1 MAITDKTRKILWG
14 RSGNRCAICR
24 RELVIDATP
33 ADDESVVGEEC
44 HIISGKGQ
52 GPRYDSSLS
61 EERIDDPENLL
72 LLCRV
77 HHKMVD
83 DQHETYT
90 ADLLKNLKQNHEKWV
105 SSTLAE
111 QTQVPHVRIRRI
123 KENIPPFLT
132 RVLSGQEIINIAGG
146 AYGSLFDY
154 EEPISAAE
162 TEMIADFLQEVQD
175 WAELWDEIEAGER
188 VKATFGLTEK
198 LHQLEE
204 AGLWVFGAR
213 EVRKLEGGTQPPSP
227 WPIAILRVVHANN
240 SEIIQLANNQPE

>member
-1 MAITDKTRKILWG
+1 MPLPQTMNQWWEKSVTLSPAKARDLGMTVAFP
-14 RSGNRCAICR
+14 RSGLTILKIC
-24 RELVIDATP
+24 
-33 ADDESVVGEEC
+33 SFFVV
-44 HIISGKGQ
+44 
-52 GPRYDSSLS
+52 
-61 EERIDDPENLL
+61 
-72 LLCRV
+72 V

-90 ADLLKNLKQNHEKWV
+90 ADLLKLLRKIMRSGFLRLSRSKPKYRM
-105 SSTLAE
+105 SGFDAL
-111 QTQVPHVRIRRI
+111 RRTYLL
-123 KENIPPFLT
+123 FLT

-204 AGLWVFGAR
+204 AGLWVFGLGKCVNWKGDSAS
-213 EVRKLEGGTQPPSP
+213 V
-227 WPIAILRVVHANN
+227 AVANRY
-240 SEIIQLANNQPE
+240 S